1 MADCIFCDIIAG
13 RQSATKVYE
22 DNTLLAIEDKYPRAP
37 VHLLIMPKRHIATLL
52 DVQPDDATW
61 LGAVPFVANRL
72 AHERGIAADGYRLI
86 ANVNRGGGQEIFHVH
101 FHLMGGRSRR

>member
-86 ANVNRGGGQEIFHVH
+86 ANVNRGGGQEIFYVH